1 MLFQLFAAL
10 LYSASFKPVG
20 LWIAAPVALAIQ
32 IYAIRRAKHPE
43 LQAFFFAFLSSLII
57 LSWSRVFVGVAP
69 WFLLALLQGLLAI
82 PLGLTT
88 RFTKNLPSLIFVLLL
103 LEEMRARFPFGGFS
117 WTKIAF
123 SQVESP
129 YAPLVSLVGMA
140 GLSMIT
146 LLIASL
152 ILTRSLKVLS
162 LLLFLLVPTVFIGK
176 SAADLPTM
184 QILAIQGG
192 VQERGLNFNARAQA
206 VLDNHI
212 KETRK
217 SFSAEDELII
227 WPENSIDIDPFTN
240 RVAAEKI
247 VNLANETN
255 RPLLAGAIIDS
266 PTLVNAT
273 VLFSAVGSPESTYV
287 KRYLT
292 PFGEYIPLRA
302 LAGKVSAHVKRV
314 QDFSPGIESVQHKI
328 SETVVGSIICYELLN
343 DGLVREA
350 AKGAGFISVHTNSA
364 TFSGSNEGEQQLAIT
379 RLRAIESGRS
389 LVSISTTGPSAIIDH
404 RGEVLQKL
412 ADGEVGSLS
421 APIELRDSRTFVN
434 QMGGFSTLAVLLL
447 AFSWALITRRKGME

>member
-1 MLFQLFAAL
+1 MLYQLLAAL
-10 LYSASFKPVG
+10 LYAASFKPVG
-20 LWIAAPVALAIQ
+20 LWIAAPIALALQ
-32 IYAIRRAKHPE
+32 LYALRRTRYPE
-43 LQAFFFAFLSSLII
+43 LQAFLFAFTSSLII

-82 PLGLTT
+82 PLGLTA

-103 LEEMRARFPFGGFS
+103 LEEIRARFPFGGFS
-117 WTKIAF
+117 WTRVAF

-129 YAPLVSLVGMA
+129 YAPLISFVGMA

-146 LLIASL
+146 LLIAVFL
-152 ILTRSLKVLS
+152 LTRRVKV
-162 LLLFLLVPTVFIGK
+162 FAVLLVLLVGTLFMHPSQTKSPTIQV
-176 SAADLPTM
+176 
-184 QILAIQGG
+184 LAIQGG
-192 VQERGLNFNARAQA
+192 VPERGLNFNARAQA

-212 KETRK
+212 EETRK
-217 SFSAEDELII
+217 SLSASDDLII
-227 WPENSIDIDPFTN
+227 WPENSIDIDPIAN
-240 RVAAEKI
+240 RVVAGKI
-247 VNLANETN
+247 INLAQETN

-273 VLFSAVGSPESTYV
+273 VLFNKDGSPQSTYV

-292 PFGEYIPLRA
+292 PFGEYIPLRSIA
-302 LAGKVSAHVKRV
+302 SKVSHHVKRV
-314 QDFSPGIESVQHKI
+314 QDFSPG
-328 SETVVGSIICYELLN
+328 SETVQHTVANTIVGSIICYELLS

-389 LVSISTTGPSAIIDH
+389 MVSISTTGPSAIIDY

-412 ADGEVGSLS
+412 EDGEVGSLS
-421 APIELRDSRTFVN
+421 AAIELRDSNTFVN
-434 QMGGFSTLAVLLL
+434 KIGGFSTLAVLLL
-447 AFSWALITRRKGME
+447 ALSWAVITRRKGVE

>member
-1 MLFQLFAAL
+1 MLYQLLAAL
-10 LYSASFKPVG
+10 LYAASFKPIG
-20 LWIAAPVALAIQ
+20 LWIAAPIALALQ
-32 IYAIRRAKHPE
+32 LYAIRRTRYPE
-43 LQAFFFAFLSSLII
+43 LQAFLFAFTSSLII
-57 LSWSRVFVGVAP
+57 LSWSRVFVGVVP

-82 PLGLTT
+82 PLGLTA

-103 LEEMRARFPFGGFS
+103 LEEIRARFPFGGFS
-117 WTKIAF
+117 WTRVAL

-129 YAPLVSLVGMA
+129 YAPLVSFVGMA

-146 LLIASL
+146 LLIAVFL
-152 ILTRSLKVLS
+152 LTRRVKIFSV
-162 LLLFLLVPTVFIGK
+162 LLVLLVGTLFIHPSQTKFPTIQV
-176 SAADLPTM
+176 
-184 QILAIQGG
+184 LAIQGG
-192 VQERGLNFNARAQA
+192 VPERGLNFNARAQA

-217 SFSAEDELII
+217 SFSASDELII
-227 WPENSIDIDPFTN
+227 WPENSIDIDPIAN
-240 RVAAEKI
+240 RVVAGKI
-247 VNLANETN
+247 INLAQETN

-273 VLFSAVGSPESTYV
+273 VLFNEDGSPQSTYV

-292 PFGEYIPLRA
+292 PFGEYIPLRS
-302 LAGKVSAHVKRV
+302 LASKVSNHVKRV
-314 QDFSPGIESVQHKI
+314 QDFSPGSENVQHSVANTI
-328 SETVVGSIICYELLN
+328 VGSIICYELLN

-389 LVSISTTGPSAIIDH
+389 MVSISTTGPSAIIDY

-412 ADGEVGSLS
+412 EDGEVGSLS
-421 APIELRDSRTFVN
+421 AAIELRDSNTFVN
-434 QMGGFSTLAVLLL
+434 KIGGFSTLAVLLL
-447 AFSWALITRRKGME
+447 ALSWAVMTRRKGEE